1 MTRRARNMTLE
12 CSGSSEAVRVT
23 SVSAGYAGA
32 IVEFAVARGIDR
44 TALVAQAG
52 LDPVLAGGPDARVP
66 FAGALALWR
75 AAAVLGN
82 DPAFALHFGAESQF
96 HEISI
101 VGMISHAAATMGE
114 AFEQMNRY
122 ARLVVEV
129 EGHDAGDR
137 FAIVRR
143 DGETWMED
151 RTRNPGD
158 CPELIESTFAR
169 FIRTTKRFFGD
180 VPMAKAVW
188 FTAAR
193 PAHAEEINLVL
204 GVPVRFGTDRNAI
217 AIHESWLSLPLPSS
231 NRYVFGVFIDRAEV
245 LLANMERNTSVRGRV
260 ETAALAVLHE
270 GQLDMAGVAAGL
282 GMGKSTLYRRLRDEG
297 TTFDAIID
305 ALRHRMALHYLGA
318 GRVSVNETAYL
329 LGFSDPAA
337 FSRAFRR
344 WTGAAPGRWRRDR
357 LAERR
362 GDAQGAA

>member
-1 MTRRARNMTLE
+1 MQ
-12 CSGSSEAVRVT
+12 GSSEAVPAT

-32 IVEFAVARGIDR
+32 IVDFAVARGIDR
-44 TALVAQAG
+44 AALVAIAG
-52 LDPVLAGGPDARVP
+52 LDPALAAGPDARVP
-66 FAGALALWR
+66 FSGALALWR
-75 AAAVLGN
+75 AAAAISG
-82 DPAFALHFGAESQF
+82 DAAFALHFGAESQF

-101 VGMISHAAATMGE
+101 VGMISHAAATMAE

-129 EGHDAGDR
+129 EGHAAGPR

-158 CPELIESTFAR
+158 CPELIESTLAR
-169 FIRTTKRFFGD
+169 FIWTTRRFLGD

-188 FTAAR
+188 LTQAPPLHAA
-193 PAHAEEINLVL
+193 EIERVM

-217 AIHESWLSLPLPSS
+217 AIHDSWLSLPLPSA
-231 NRYVFGVFIDRAEV
+231 NRYVFGVFIDRAAA
-245 LLANMERNTSVRGRV
+245 LLAEMEQNTSARGRV
-260 ETAALAVLHE
+260 EQAVLAVLHT
-270 GQLDMAGVAAGL
+270 GQLDMAGVAAKL

-297 TTFDAIID
+297 ESFDAIID

-344 WTGAAPGRWRRDR
+344 WTGIAPGRWRRDR
-357 LAERR
+357 LADRP
-362 GDAQGAA
+362 GDAQGAE